1 MRRKTMPRT
10 AAQPPAARWPAWW
23 VVLTQLVVAGIGV
36 LVPRAA
42 GVAAAQVISPES
54 EGHAHPGGQGHD
66 GLVGSDVRYF
76 LVNVEISDA
85 GLQPS
90 TVFIP
95 AGRPVQLVLRG
106 RDRTEHHYRVVGLV
120 PDELSWVA
128 AAPSA
133 MADDVSDD
141 DHAHHNSTFVQSRD
155 ASPSGIRPT
164 GDEVHA
170 YVSPAETADVVLF
183 SATQIGT
190 FVVRCDLHAED
201 IGKLVV
207 FDGAGQLT
215 ASGTELSVARENA
228 LSIGIATGDA
238 VSRAGANPSSLA
250 AGNPLSVELSRDL
263 GSVEYPGASRV
274 RVQATYA
281 PPAYEAQ
288 ILSGSSGMAKLEPDR
303 YVAVLLTEGVPTGEL
318 PGTAE
323 PPDLYLSGTALRLID
338 SKVTTELPQQRATL
352 YRFAR
357 DGASGTGDQMM
368 TLRLPSG
375 QEATW
380 DLSSSRTGGWN
391 WVVPAIFAGGL
402 GLFGWLVWMMLA
414 GSVRKVTTR

>member
-1 MRRKTMPRT
+1 MPRT
-10 AAQPPAARWPAWW
+10 AAQPPAARRPAWW
-23 VVLTQLVVAGIGV
+23 VALTQLVVAGIGV
-36 LVPRAA
+36 FVPHAA
-42 GVAAAQVISPES
+42 GVTPPES
-54 EGHAHPGGQGHD
+54 EVHAHPGGPGHD

-85 GLQPS
+85 GIQPS

-106 RDRTEHHYRVVGLV
+106 RDRTEHHYRVLGLL
-120 PDELSWVA
+120 PDELSWVD

-133 MADDVSDD
+133 MAEDVSDD

-183 SATQIGT
+183 STTQIGT
-190 FVVRCDLHAED
+190 FVVRCDLHTKD

-207 FDGAGQLT
+207 FDVARHPT
-215 ASGTELSVARENA
+215 ASGNELSVARENA
-228 LSIGIATGDA
+228 LSIGIAPGDA
-238 VSRAGANPSSLA
+238 LSRAGANPSSLA
-250 AGNPLSVELSRDL
+250 AGNSLSVELRRDL

-281 PPAYEAQ
+281 PPAYEAR
-288 ILSGSSGMAKLEPDR
+288 ILGGSAAMAKLEPDR
-303 YVAVLLTEGVPTGEL
+303 YVAVLLTEGVPTGDL
-318 PGTAE
+318 PDTVA
-323 PPDLYLSGTALRLID
+323 PPDLYLSGTPLRLID
-338 SKVTTELPQQRATL
+338 STVTTDLPQQRATL

-357 DGASGTGDQMM
+357 DGASGTGDQIM
-368 TLRLPSG
+368 TLRLSSG

-380 DLSSSRTGGWN
+380 DLPASGAGGWN
-391 WVVPAIFAGGL
+391 WVVMAIFAGGL
-402 GLFGWLVWMMLA
+402 GLFVWLVWTLLA
-414 GSVRKVTTR
+414 GSVPKATTS

>member
-1 MRRKTMPRT
+1 MPRT
-10 AAQPPAARWPAWW
+10 ATHPPAARRQARW
-23 VVLTQLVVAGIGV
+23 VVLTHLVVAGIGV
-36 LVPRAA
+36 FVPHAA
-42 GVAAAQVISPES
+42 GVVAAQVTPPES
-54 EGHAHPGGQGHD
+54 EGHAHPGGPGHD
-66 GLVGSDVRYF
+66 GFVGSDIRYF
-76 LVNVEISDA
+76 LLNVEISDA
-85 GLQPS
+85 GIQPS

-120 PDELSWVA
+120 PDDLSWVA
-128 AAPSA
+128 APPNA
-133 MADDVSDD
+133 MAEDESDD

-183 SATQIGT
+183 STTQVGT

-207 FDGAGQLT
+207 FDGATHPT
-215 ASGTELSVARENA
+215 ASGTELSVARENG
-228 LSIGIATGDA
+228 LSIGIAPGNA
-238 VSRAGANPSSLA
+238 LRRAGATPSSLG

-263 GSVEYPGASRV
+263 GSVAYPGASRV

-281 PPAYEAQ
+281 SPEYEAQ
-288 ILSGSSGMAKLEPDR
+288 ILGGSAGMAKLEPDR
-303 YVAVLLTEGVPTGEL
+303 YVAVLLTEGVPTGDL
-318 PGTAE
+318 PGTVA
-323 PPDLYLSGTALRLID
+323 PPDLYLSGTPLRLID
-338 SKVTTELPQQRATL
+338 SQVTTDLPKQRTTL

-357 DGASGTGDQMM
+357 DGASGTGDQVM
-368 TLRLPSG
+368 TLRLSSG

-380 DLSSSRTGGWN
+380 DLSSSRAGVWN
-391 WVVPAIFAGGL
+391 WAVPAIFAGGL
-402 GLFGWLVWMMLA
+402 GLFGWLVWTMA
-414 GSVRKVTTR
+414 GGSVRKVTTS